1 MLAPI
6 EIHAPRS
13 VSEASALLRRFGDDA
28 AVYAGGTELL
38 IVMKERLTPVNRLID
53 IKKIHGLREIE
64 VDAEGTLT
72 IGALAT
78 HREIA
83 RNPQV
88 QEHSPYFAALEGIIA
103 NTRVRAAGTIGGNLC
118 FAEPHSD
125 PATLLAALRATV
137 TLASSEGTREL
148 PVEEFF
154 HGLLETDRRP
164 DEIMT
169 KIALPRLSESTG
181 VAYQRFKTHERPVA
195 TVAATVSMNG
205 GAIADSRVFVGSV
218 GPKPQRMRTVEEAI
232 DGQEPGAEL
241 FRQAGLLAAREAE
254 IDDEGFESAEYK
266 RQLVAVYVHKALAN
280 AGDNA
285 KARPS

>member
-13 VSEASALLRRFGDDA
+13 ISEASALLRRFGDDA

-53 IKKIHGLREIE
+53 IKKIDGLREIG

-72 IGALAT
+72 VGALAT

-83 RNPQV
+83 RNPLV
-88 QEHSPYFAALEGIIA
+88 QEHSPSFAALERIIA
-103 NTRVRAAGTIGGNLC
+103 NTRVRAVGTIGGNLC

-125 PATLLAALRATV
+125 PATLLAALHATV
-137 TLASSEGTREL
+137 TLESSAGTREL

-169 KIALPRLSESTG
+169 KVSLPELGETTG
-181 VAYQRFKTHERPVA
+181 VSYQRFKTHERPVA
-195 TVAATVSMNG
+195 TVAAAVSVRD
-205 GAIADSRVFVGSV
+205 GAIDNARLFVGSV
-218 GPKPQRMRTVEEAI
+218 GPKPQWMRTVEDAVR
-232 DGQEPGAEL
+232 GQEPEL
-241 FRQAGLLAAREAE
+241 VLFQQAGLLAANDAE
-254 IDDEGFESAEYK
+254 IDEEGFESAEYK
-266 RQLVAVYVHKALAN
+266 RHLVAVYVQKALADASEN
-280 AGDNA
+280 ARG
-285 KARPS
+285 RLS

>member
-13 VSEASALLRRFGDDA
+13 VSDASALLRQYGDDA

-53 IKKIHGLREIE
+53 IKKITGLREIA
-64 VDAEGTLT
+64 VDDEGTLT

-83 RNPQV
+83 RSPLV
-88 QEHSPYFAALEGIIA
+88 QQHSPSFAALEGIIA

-125 PATLLAALRATV
+125 PATLLSALHATV
-137 TLASSEGTREL
+137 TLESSAGRREL
-148 PVEEFF
+148 PVEGFF

-169 KIALPRLSESTG
+169 KITLLKLWDTTG
-181 VAYQRFKTHERPVA
+181 VSYQRFKTHERPVA
-195 TVAATVSMNG
+195 TVAAAVSVTDG
-205 GAIADSRVFVGSV
+205 RIGDSRIFVGSV
-218 GPKPQRMRTVEEAI
+218 GPKPQRMTSVEDAVR
-232 DGQEPGAEL
+232 GQEPGLVL
-241 FRQAGLLAAREAE
+241 FQQTGLLAANDAE
-254 IDDEGFESAEYK
+254 IDEEGFESAAYK
-266 RQLVAVYVHKALAN
+266 RHLVAVYVQKALQDASEK
-280 AGDNA
+280 A
-285 KARPS
+285 KARQS